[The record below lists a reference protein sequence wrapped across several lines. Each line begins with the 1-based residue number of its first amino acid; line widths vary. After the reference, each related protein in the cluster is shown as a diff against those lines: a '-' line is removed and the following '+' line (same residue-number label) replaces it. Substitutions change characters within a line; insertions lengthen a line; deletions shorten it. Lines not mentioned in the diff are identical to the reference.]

1 MLLNWEISG
10 STTQDLEPAQEAGED
25 KELPRGG
32 EEERGGGGER
42 EEGGGRGGEKAAEV
56 LGVGE
61 GRGGYRPCG
70 AG

>member
-1 MLLNWEISG
+1 MDKEVLDQVEGCCELGEYQG

-42 EEGGGRGGEKAAEV
+42 DEGGG
-56 LGVGE
+56 
-61 GRGGYRPCG
+61 
-70 AG
+70 